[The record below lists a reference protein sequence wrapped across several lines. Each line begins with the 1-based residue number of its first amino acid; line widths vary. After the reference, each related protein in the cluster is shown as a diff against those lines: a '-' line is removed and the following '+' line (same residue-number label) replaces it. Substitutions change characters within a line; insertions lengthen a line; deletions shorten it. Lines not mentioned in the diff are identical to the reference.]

1 MYRKR
6 QLSKIFTK
14 LIRRF
19 LTHSKKQIIWLLWT
33 TFGTRKQW
41 KVTTAGF
48 VLPTVAMVSMVVVL
62 LTTTI
67 MLRSFDR
74 AKNASNVRINEIV
87 LSAAI
92 PAIDRSRAKIN
103 KLFEDISL
111 PKITPTDAEL
121 YKVLDDINNI
131 DNINKYTFADETKL
145 QISFDISG
153 NSIIEQP
160 TTNTSLYDNETVNT
174 AWKFPVDTDN
184 NGKFDSYT
192 LYGILFRTPRNISG
206 KYARA
211 RNRLEART
219 SPMVKGILDANCTT
233 NNNPILV
240 GNTGWIKQN
249 NELKKSFFVYTVTVP
264 IITLPSDTTNYE
276 KYQGSKGFAA
286 LEYQQDRIQ
295 IPPSNI
301 AIYNDD
307 LEINPDTALNLNGGI
322 FTNSN
327 FLTGGSGQVQLY
339 QISSKESCYYKSK
352 ILKLSSVEI

>member
-1 MYRKR
+1 MPRKR
-6 QLSKIFTK
+6 RPNT
-14 LIRRF
+14 
-19 LTHSKKQIIWLLWT
+19 KKQRLNWLLRT
-33 TFGTRKQW
+33 VFGTPKKQ
-41 KVTTAGF
+41 KVATAGF
-48 VLPTVAMVSMVVVL
+48 VLPTVAMVSVIVVF

-67 MLRSFDR
+67 MLRSFHR
-74 AKNASNVRINEIV
+74 AQNVKNIRISEAV
-87 LSAAI
+87 FSAAT

-103 KLFEDISL
+103 KLFQDISL
-111 PKITPTDAEL
+111 PKVTPTDTEL
-121 YKVLDDINNI
+121 SKVVVNNI
-131 DNINKYTFADETKL
+131 EKYTFGDETKL

-153 NSIIEQP
+153 NGAIDQP
-160 TTNTSLYDNETVNT
+160 TANTSLFDQETVNT

-219 SPMVKGILDANCTT
+219 SPMIKGILDANCTT

-352 ILKLSSVEI
+352 NSKISECHGSK